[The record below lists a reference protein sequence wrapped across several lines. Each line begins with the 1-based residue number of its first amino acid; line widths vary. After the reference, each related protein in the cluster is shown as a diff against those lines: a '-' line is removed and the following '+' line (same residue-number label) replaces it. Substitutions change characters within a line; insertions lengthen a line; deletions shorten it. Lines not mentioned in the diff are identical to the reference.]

1 RDILAIAGEPGPTY
15 HNLFRTLLIPE
26 MSWRARIRIIR
37 PTIDPKSLGVDDTIA
52 SEKGLIAL
60 YDHGLDRGLQF
71 IGERL
76 DSKPVA
82 DPRWEWPK
90 RDD

>member
-1 RDILAIAGEPGPTY
+1 
-15 HNLFRTLLIPE
+15 

-37 PTIDPKSLGVDDTIA
+37 PTIDPKSLGVDDTVA
-52 SEKGLIAL
+52 SEKGLMAL
-60 YDHGLDRGLQF
+60 YDHGLDRGLHV

-76 DSKPVA
+76 DSKPVV